1 MVGRDADASGTRF
14 SPQAAALLLELA
26 PDIRAYLD
34 HAFQEAYAE
43 AFRLLV

>member
-14 SPQAAALLLELA
+14 SPQAALLLELT

-34 HAFQEAYAE
+34 HAFQKAYAE